1 MKKFVFCFFV
11 LLSSLSYGQN
21 ITGTELGFDGF
32 FGASN
37 LGSSFGI
44 GPKFGML
51 FGENLVVGPS
61 FRLQQT
67 NTNFLGVNTT
77 LRIYGGGIFAHG
89 RFVSTGKTHLYGG
102 AEFEMLRSP
111 FNFITFQE
119 LTTNRWAPTLFV
131 TAGAK
136 IDIAKSVAL
145 TAGIYYDVIN
155 ANNSPFRSAYA
166 IKIKN
171 GQGQVVQILPIIYRL
186 SIIFTLS
193 RSEQTDGEDVE
204 EE

>member
-1 MKKFVFCFFV
+1 
-11 LLSSLSYGQN
+11 
-21 ITGTELGFDGF
+21 
-32 FGASN
+32 
-37 LGSSFGI
+37 
-44 GPKFGML
+44 
-51 FGENLVVGPS
+51 
-61 FRLQQT
+61 
-67 NTNFLGVNTT
+67 
-77 LRIYGGGIFAHG
+77 
-89 RFVSTGKTHLYGG
+89 
-102 AEFEMLRSP
+102 
-111 FNFITFQE
+111 

-171 GQGQVVQILPIIYRL
+171 EQGQVVQILPIIYRL